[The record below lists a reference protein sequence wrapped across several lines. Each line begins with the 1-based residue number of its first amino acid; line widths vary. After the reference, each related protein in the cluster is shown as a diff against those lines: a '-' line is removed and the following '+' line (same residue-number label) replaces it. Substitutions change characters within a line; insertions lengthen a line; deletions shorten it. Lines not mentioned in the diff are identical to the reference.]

1 MISGNHK
8 RSHYFDFITT
18 NPIPNWHSNTYS
30 NQDLGSI
37 EELIHIAK
45 TGWAFN
51 EHWFLMCRPS
61 VVSSFFRADWAF
73 NEHWYLIC
81 TDPLL
86 GVQSSFFRARLLG
99 ASPDNQAREDF
110 HISLHEVLNLS
121 FLKAFLWED
130 LACRKLLGFKCV
142 LGVRAMGAT
151 LQLSHELH
159 RNTSAATFVLLRI
172 QLTEINANGT
182 KVHGSTHM
190 DTRYRAVCTLHTMP
204 CVHCTLCS

>member
-1 MISGNHK
+1 M
-8 RSHYFDFITT
+8 
-18 NPIPNWHSNTYS
+18 
-30 NQDLGSI
+30 
-37 EELIHIAK
+37 
-45 TGWAFN
+45 
-51 EHWFLMCRPS
+51 
-61 VVSSFFRADWAF
+61 
-73 NEHWYLIC
+73 
-81 TDPLL
+81 DPLF

-130 LACRKLLGFKCV
+130 MACRKLLRFKCV
-142 LGVRAMGAT
+142 LGVRAMGPT

-182 KVHGSTHM
+182 EVHGSTHV
-190 DTRYRAVCTLHTMP
+190 THGHQVPCTELHN
-204 CVHCTLCS
+204 L